1 VHAADMVTIL
11 VELAMILVLAR
22 AAGWLFTKI
31 GQPGV
36 VGEILAGIL
45 LGPSLLG
52 TELSE
57 NLFPMDTRPF
67 LGLLANLGLVLF
79 MFVVG
84 LELDTSL
91 IKGRGRVAASVS
103 ISSILLP
110 FSLGIALAAVLPES
124 LRVGE
129 DFWPFALFVG
139 AAMSV
144 TAFPVLARILT
155 DRNMHR
161 TETGGL
167 ALACAATDDI
177 LAWTL
182 LAVVIAIGGG
192 QGESDQWLVALAVPF
207 ALFALFVVRPQLNR
221 LTDAYARAGRLTPG
235 ILSVVLLGLLLSS
248 AATEYLHVHFI
259 FGAFLFG
266 AILPHEG
273 AAALRHEILVR
284 LEQISVLLLLPVF
297 FLVSGLNVDLRGLS
311 GDNVLQLALIL
322 AVAIG
327 GKYVGAYLGA
337 RSAGVAHWQAN
348 SLGILMNTRG
358 LTELVI
364 LNVGR
369 ELGLIGDTLFT
380 MLVVMAVVT
389 TVMTGPLLG
398 RAYPKR
404 RVARD
409 IAEAERAALG
419 DEVATRVLVIATPEA
434 DSTPLVDAGFALLD
448 GVRPAEVVVAAL
460 EPQIKKLEMGS
471 GLTDELAEMAAAMER
486 QQVLVKRGEE
496 RGIPVRIR
504 ANPSEDVAADLV
516 TLTEAIRPEYVVGW
530 TDEPSA
536 AAVMGQAEGLVALV
550 GPGAAFSD
558 GLPVAVEWQ
567 PDPDGDA
574 AVVVACRI
582 AGMLGSPLVL
592 RADNQ
597 GRRYQA
603 MRTALAERGVRLLE
617 PSDDPVGL
625 EVTAT
630 DGRSPG
636 SGDVRVRAELD
647 AVPVEWDE
655 AHLGA
660 AAVRAD

>member
-1 VHAADMVTIL
+1 VHTYDIATIL

-22 AAGWLFTKI
+22 AAGWVFTKL
-31 GQPGV
+31 GQPAV

-52 TELSE
+52 AELSE
-57 NLFPMDTRPF
+57 TLFPLDTRSY
-67 LGLLANLGLVLF
+67 LGLLASLGLVLF

-103 ISSILLP
+103 MSSIVLP
-110 FSLGIALAAVLPES
+110 FSLGVALAAVLPES
-124 LRVGE
+124 LRVGA

-155 DRNMHR
+155 DRGMHR

-182 LAVVIAIGGG
+182 LAVVIGIGGG
-192 QGESDQWLVALAVPF
+192 QGEDNQWLVALAVPF
-207 ALFALFVVRPQLNR
+207 ALVALLVVRPQLNR
-221 LTDAYARAGRLTPG
+221 LTDAYKRAGRLTPG
-235 ILSVVLLGLLLSS
+235 ILSVVLLGLLLFS

-273 AAALRHEILVR
+273 AAAMRHEILVR

-297 FLVSGLNVDLRGLS
+297 FLVSGLNVNLRGLS
-311 GDNVLQLALIL
+311 SENLLQLAMIL

-337 RSAGVAHWQAN
+337 RSAGVPHWQAN

-380 MLVVMAVVT
+380 MMVVMAVVT
-389 TVMTGPLLG
+389 TVMTGPLLTF
-398 RAYPKR
+398 AYPKR
-404 RVARD
+404 RIARD

-419 DEVATRVLVIATPEA
+419 DAATTRVLVVAKPET
-434 DSTPLVDAGFALLD
+434 DSAALVEVAFGLLGD
-448 GVRPAEVVVAAL
+448 TQPSEVVVAAL
-460 EPQIKKLEMGS
+460 EPQKEKLEMGS
-471 GLTDELAEMAAAMER
+471 GLTDELAEMAATMER
-486 QQVLVKRGEE
+486 QQVLVKAGEDE
-496 RGIPVRIR
+496 GIPVRIM
-504 ANPSEDVAADLV
+504 ANPSGDVTGD
-516 TLTEAIRPEYVVGW
+516 
-530 TDEPSA
+530 
-536 AAVMGQAEGLVALV
+536 LVALAEAL
-550 GPGAAFSD
+550 GPQYLVAWADDPSTPQVTAVTD
-558 GLPVAVEWQ
+558 CPVVVVEPGTVPAGPIAVEWQ
-567 PDPDGDA
+567 PDTDGDA
-574 AVVVACRI
+574 AVVVACRLARR
-582 AGMLGSPLVL
+582 AGVPLEL
-592 RADNQ
+592 RAESGNRRFQ
-597 GRRYQA
+597 G
-603 MRTALAERGVRLLE
+603 MHDALVERGVSLAEAVDGALVISGADGQGRL
-617 PSDDPVGL
+617 
-625 EVTAT
+625 
-630 DGRSPG
+630 
-636 SGDVRVRAELD
+636 RVRAELD
-647 AVPVEWDE
+647 AVPVDWSAAD
-655 AHLGA
+655 LGG
-660 AAVRAD
+660 AVTPAG

>member
-1 VHAADMVTIL
+1 MHAYDIARIL
-11 VELAMILVLAR
+11 VELATILVLAR
-22 AAGWLFTKI
+22 AAGWAFTKM
-31 GQPGV
+31 GQPAV

-45 LGPSLLG
+45 LGPSILG
-52 TELSE
+52 AELSQD
-57 NLFPMDTRPF
+57 LFPVDSRPF
-67 LGLLANLGLVLF
+67 LGLLASLGLVLF

-84 LELDTSL
+84 LELDVSL

-103 ISSILLP
+103 IASILLP
-110 FSLGIALAAVLPES
+110 FSLGVALAAVLPDN
-124 LRVGE
+124 LRVGD

-155 DRNMHR
+155 DRGMHR

-207 ALFALFVVRPQLNR
+207 ALVALFVIRPQLNR
-221 LTDAYARAGRLTPG
+221 LTVAYDKAGRLTPG
-235 ILSVVLLGLLLSS
+235 ILSVVLVGLLLFS

-297 FLVSGLNVDLRGLS
+297 FLVSGLNVDLRGLN
-311 GDNVLQLALIL
+311 GDNVLQLVLIL

-327 GKYVGAYLGA
+327 GKYVGAYVGA
-337 RSAGVAHWQAN
+337 RSAGVPHWQAN

-389 TVMTGPLLG
+389 TVMTGPLLT

-404 RVARD
+404 RIARD

-419 DEVATRVLVIATPEA
+419 DEATTRALVVAAPGA
-434 DSTPLVDAGFALLD
+434 ASTPMVEVAFGLLE
-448 GVRPAEVVVAAL
+448 GASPAEVVVAAF
-460 EPQIKKLEMGS
+460 EPQRAKLEMGS
-471 GLTDELAEMAAAMER
+471 GLTDELAEMAETMER
-486 QQVLVKRGEE
+486 QQVLVRAGEE
-496 RGIPVRIR
+496 VGTPVRIM
-504 ANPSEDVAADLV
+504 ANPSADVTADLV
-516 TLTEAIRPEYVVGW
+516 ALAEALRP
-530 TDEPSA
+530 
-536 AAVMGQAEGLVALV
+536 QFLVAWSNDQATDQVVAVVDCPLV
-550 GPGAAFSD
+550 LVDPGTVLAGP
-558 GLPVAVEWQ
+558 LAVEWT
-567 PDPDGDA
+567 PDPDGDQA
-574 AVVVACRI
+574 LVVAIRL
-582 AGMLGSPLVL
+582 ANRSGVALGLP
-592 RADNQ
+592 AATDN
-597 GRRYQA
+597 RRYQT
-603 MRTALAERGVRLLE
+603 MRSALGDRGVTLG
-617 PSDDPVGL
+617 DPVEGAL
-625 EVTAT
+625 VISGVA
-630 DGRSPG
+630 G
-636 SGDVRVRAELD
+636 SGALRVRAELD
-647 AVPVEWDE
+647 ATPIDWTTVD
-655 AHLGA
+655 LGGA
-660 AAVRAD
+660 VAAVD

>member
-22 AAGWLFTKI
+22 AAGWVFTKM
-31 GQPGV
+31 GQPAV
-36 VGEILAGIL
+36 VGEIIAGIM

-52 TELSE
+52 ADLSE
-57 NLFPMDTRPF
+57 TLFPLDTRPF
-67 LGLLANLGLVLF
+67 LGLLASLGLVLF

-84 LELDTSL
+84 LELDVSL
-91 IKGRGRVAASVS
+91 IKGRGRMAASVS
-103 ISSILLP
+103 VSSILLP
-110 FSLGIALAAVLPES
+110 FASGIALAAVLPES
-124 LRVGE
+124 LRVGD

-144 TAFPVLARILT
+144 TAFPVLARIMT
-155 DRNMHR
+155 DRGMHR

-221 LTDAYARAGRLTPG
+221 LTDAYDKAGRLTPG
-235 ILSVVLLGLLLSS
+235 ILSIVLLGLLLFS

-297 FLVSGLNVDLRGLS
+297 FLVSGLNVDLRGLN
-311 GDNVLQLALIL
+311 GGNLFQLALIL

-327 GKYVGAYLGA
+327 GKYIGAYAGA
-337 RSAGVAHWQAN
+337 RASGVPHWQAN

-419 DEVATRVLVIATPEA
+419 DEVATRVLVIATPDA
-434 DSTPLVDAGFALLD
+434 DSVPLVDTAFALLD

-471 GLTDELAEMAAAMER
+471 GLTDELAEMAASMER
-486 QQVLVKRGEE
+486 QQTLVKRGEE

-504 ANPSEDVAADLV
+504 AHPSEDVATDLV
-516 TLTEAIRPEYVVGW
+516 ALAEAVRPEYVVGW
-530 TDEPSA
+530 AEEPSA
-536 AAVMGQAEGLVALV
+536 AAVMGQAESLVVLV
-550 GPGAAFSD
+550 DEGARLSA

-567 PDPDGDA
+567 SDPHGDA
-574 AVVVACRI
+574 AVVVACRL
-582 AGMLGSPLVL
+582 AGMLDAPLVL

-603 MRTALAERGVRLLE
+603 MRTALSERGVRILE
-617 PSDDPVGL
+617 TSDEPVGL

-636 SGDVRVRAELD
+636 AGDVRVRAELD
-647 AVPVEWDE
+647 AVPVDWSAAD
-655 AHLGA
+655 LGRTSL
-660 AAVRAD
+660 VE